1 MASLILVHSPAGG
14 TEPQTF
20 PLDLSVR
27 PKCIVGRQRDAS
39 PDFAAVDI
47 ATDDGRQSVS
57 RHHAEFT
64 VQKGRHFVQ
73 NLGRNGTRVNSVL
86 YRLGTLPHPL
96 EDDDEIEICDFR
108 FRFQDDEID
117 NDGST
122 IRYAVNRGAAQ
133 QYLESASAGR
143 LRSLLEIS
151 GKLAEAT
158 VVADLLPEI
167 AAVLNGLFD
176 QAERVFVFLLD
187 GDGKPAVKASKCRG
201 PVFDDRFS
209 HSIIRKCLRDRKAYL
224 SDDAKAEV
232 DLVDAPSIAAF
243 QIHSFLCAPVLAAS
257 GQPLG
262 ALQLDTHNP
271 VRKFG
276 EEDLKLLTAVANMV
290 GMTLERIQLHAE
302 MVKHLERQFDIEHAR
317 KVQLRFLPNRLPHVP
332 GYDFFA
338 FYEAAK
344 TVGGDYYDF
353 IELPDGRLAILLGD
367 VAGKGVPASLM
378 MAKLSA
384 EARSCMLAQACP
396 AKALGQLSDR
406 LILGGI
412 EGFVTL
418 AALVLDPVAHA
429 VTLVNAGHMV
439 PIRYHC
445 GTGEF
450 GDCLPGDG
458 GGYPLGVELGT
469 QYHSQP
475 VSLAP
480 GEALLVFTDGVTDA
494 MCPANKLFGPEG
506 VTAALQ
512 KAKGAAIDSAKLGE
526 WIVAAVKAHAAG
538 QDQNDDIALL
548 CFGRL
553 EPVSRRSSV
562 ESK

>member
-27 PKCIVGRQRDAS
+27 PRCVVGRQKDAS
-39 PDFAAVDI
+39 PDFAVVDI
-47 ATDDGRQSVS
+47 AVDDGRQSVS

-64 VQKGRHFVQ
+64 VQKGRHFVR

-86 YRLGTLPHPL
+86 YRLGTLPQPL

-108 FRFQDDEID
+108 FRFQVDEIEGD
-117 NDGST
+117 SST
-122 IRYAVNRGAAQ
+122 IRFAVNRSAAQ
-133 QYLESASAGR
+133 QYLEVASAAR

-151 GKLAEAT
+151 GKLASATEAET
-158 VVADLLPEI
+158 LLPEI
-167 AAVLNGLFD
+167 AAVLHGLFE
-176 QAERVFVFLLD
+176 QAERVFVILLD
-187 GDGKPAVKASKCRG
+187 GEGKPAVKASKFRG
-201 PVFDDRFS
+201 PGFDNRFS
-209 HSIIRKCLRDRKAYL
+209 KSIIRRCLREMKACL
-224 SDDAKAEV
+224 SDDAKAEA
-232 DLVDAPSIAAF
+232 DFGDAPSIAAF
-243 QIHSFLCAPVLAAS
+243 RIHSFMCAPLATAS
-257 GQPLG
+257 GRALG
-262 ALQLDTHNP
+262 ALQLDTHDP
-271 VRKFG
+271 VKKFG
-276 EEDLKLLTAVANMV
+276 EEDLKLLTAVANMA
-290 GMTLERIQLHAE
+290 GMALERIQLHAD
-302 MVKHLERQFDIEHAR
+302 MVGHLERKFDIEHAR
-317 KVQLRFLPNRLPHVP
+317 KVQLRFLPTRLPRVP

-353 IELPDGRLAILLGD
+353 IELPDGRLALLLGD

-384 EARSCMLAQACP
+384 EARSCMLAQSCP
-396 AKALGQLSDR
+396 AKALSQLSDR

-418 AALVLDPVAHA
+418 AALVLDPVAHE
-429 VTLVNAGHMV
+429 VVLVNAGHMV

-469 QYHSQP
+469 QYQLQP
-475 VSLAP
+475 VALAP

-494 MCPANKLFGPEG
+494 MCPANKLFGPDG
-506 VTAALQ
+506 VTTALQ
-512 KAKGAAIDSAKLGE
+512 RAKGAANDSAKLGADL
-526 WIVAAVKAHAAG
+526 VAAVKAHAAG
-538 QDQNDDIALL
+538 RDQNDDIALL

-553 EPVSRRSSV
+553 GPA
-562 ESK
+562 

>member
-1 MASLILVHSPAGG
+1 MASLILAHSPAGG

-27 PKCIVGRQRDAS
+27 PRCVVGRQKDAS

-47 ATDDGRQSVS
+47 AIDDGRQSVS

-64 VQKGRHFVQ
+64 VQKGRHFVR

-86 YRLGTLPHPL
+86 YRLGTLPQPL

-108 FRFQDDEID
+108 FRFQVDEIEGD
-117 NDGST
+117 SST
-122 IRYAVNRGAAQ
+122 IRFAVNRSAAQ
-133 QYLESASAGR
+133 QYLEVASAAR

-151 GKLAEAT
+151 GKLASATEAEN
-158 VVADLLPEI
+158 LLPEI
-167 AAVLNGLFD
+167 AAVLHGLFE
-176 QAERVFVFLLD
+176 QAERVFVILLD
-187 GDGKPAVKASKCRG
+187 GEGKPVVKASKFRG
-201 PVFDDRFS
+201 PGFDNRFS
-209 HSIIRKCLRDRKAYL
+209 KSIIRKCLREMKACL
-224 SDDAKAEV
+224 SDDAKAET
-232 DLVDAPSIAAF
+232 DFGDAPSIAAF
-243 QIHSFLCAPVLAAS
+243 RIHSFLCAPLATAA
-257 GQPLG
+257 GRALG
-262 ALQLDTHNP
+262 ALQLDTHDP
-271 VRKFG
+271 VKKFG
-276 EEDLKLLTAVANMV
+276 EEDLKLLTAVANMA
-290 GMTLERIQLHAE
+290 GMALERIQLHAD
-302 MVKHLERQFDIEHAR
+302 MVGHLERKFDIEHAR
-317 KVQLRFLPNRLPHVP
+317 KVQLRFLPNRLPRVP

-353 IELPDGRLAILLGD
+353 IELPDGRLALLLGD

-384 EARSCMLAQACP
+384 EARSCMLAQSCP
-396 AKALGQLSDR
+396 AKALSQLSDR

-418 AALVLDPVAHA
+418 AALVLDPVAHE
-429 VTLVNAGHMV
+429 VMLVNAGHMV

-450 GDCLPGDG
+450 GDCLSDDD

-469 QYHSQP
+469 PYRVQS

-494 MCPANKLFGPEG
+494 MCPANKLFGPDG
-506 VTAALQ
+506 VTTALQ
-512 KAKGAAIDSAKLGE
+512 RAKGAANDSAKLGADL
-526 WIVAAVKAHAAG
+526 VAAVKAHAAG
-538 QDQNDDIALL
+538 RDQNDDIALL

-553 EPVSRRSSV
+553 GPA
-562 ESK
+562 